1 MYTEISRALSVRS
14 AYSKILEV
22 VSIVSLVLMIP
33 AFCFMDSSD
42 LVKLNEKGSQIS
54 SMYIY

>member
-22 VSIVSLVLMIP
+22 VSLVLMIP